1 MALWGNNDNVLTAS
15 AGIITASGFNGEV
28 LGTGTTFTNY
38 SVGQT
43 LTLGVGQTAGFGVIK
58 NITSDTELQ
67 MHDDLNGSLA
77 AEVNTFSNVGG
88 ATSISFIVGDRPI
101 AATHDPNFAPTSSK
115 AQRGYTSK
123 VYGVN
128 KAIQQ
133 ARQATDSKFTPT
145 HAGWVGVTTYI
156 DNHGTLRVKSE
167 TLVAM
172 SGITTNTRSSTAVLP
187 A

>member
-15 AGIITASGFNGEV
+15 AGIVTASGFNGEV

-38 SVGQT
+38 TVGQT

-58 NITSDTELQ
+58 SITSNTELQ
-67 MHDDLNGSLA
+67 MHDDLGGSLD
-77 AEVNTFSNVGG
+77 ELVQTYTGS
-88 ATSISFIVGDRPI
+88 TDSFIVGDRPI
-101 AATHDPNFAPTSSK
+101 SATSDPKFAPTSSN

-128 KAIQQ
+128 ASIQQ
-133 ARQATDSKFTPT
+133 VRQATDSKFTPT
-145 HAGWVGVTTYI
+145 HAGWVGVTTYV
-156 DNHGTLRVKSE
+156 DTHGNLRVKSE

-172 SGITTNTRSSTAVLP
+172 SGISTNTQAAAAVLP

>member
-38 SVGQT
+38 TVGQT
-43 LTLGVGQTAGFGVIK
+43 LTLGVGQTAG
-58 NITSDTELQ
+58 L
-67 MHDDLNGSLA
+67 GSA
-77 AEVNTFSNVGG
+77 DA
-88 ATSISFIVGDRPI
+88 FIVGDRPI
-101 AATHDPNFAPTSSK
+101 AAASDPNFAPTSSN
-115 AQRGYTSK
+115 AQRGYTSR

-128 KAIQQ
+128 KEIQQ
-133 ARQATDSKFTPT
+133 ARQAVDSKFTPT
-145 HAGWVGVTTYI
+145 HAGWVGVTTYV
-156 DNHGTLRVKSE
+156 DNHGNLRVKSE

-172 SGITTNTRSSTAVLP
+172 SGISTNTQATAAVLP

>member
-38 SVGQT
+38 TVGQT

-58 NITSDTELQ
+58 SITSNTELQ
-67 MHDDLNGSLA
+67 MHDDLGGSLD
-77 AEVNTFSNVGG
+77 ELVQTYTGS
-88 ATSISFIVGDRPI
+88 TDSFIVGDRPI
-101 AATHDPNFAPTSSK
+101 SATSDPKFAPTSSN

-128 KAIQQ
+128 ASIQQ
-133 ARQATDSKFTPT
+133 VRQATDSKFTPT
-145 HAGWVGVTTYI
+145 HAGWVGVTTYV
-156 DNHGTLRVKSE
+156 DTHGNLRVKSE

-172 SGITTNTRSSTAVLP
+172 SGISTNTQAAAAVLP
-187 A
+187 K

>member
-58 NITSDTELQ
+58 SITSNTELQ
-67 MHDDLNGSLA
+67 MHDDLGGSLD
-77 AEVNTFSNVGG
+77 ELVQTYTGS
-88 ATSISFIVGDRPI
+88 TDSFIVGDRPI
-101 AATHDPNFAPTSSK
+101 SATSDPKFAPTSSN

-128 KAIQQ
+128 ASIQQ
-133 ARQATDSKFTPT
+133 VRQATDSKFTPT
-145 HAGWVGVTTYI
+145 HAGWVGVTTYV
-156 DNHGTLRVKSE
+156 DTHGNLRVKSE

-172 SGITTNTRSSTAVLP
+172 SGISTNTQAAAAVLP

>member
-38 SVGQT
+38 TVGQT

-58 NITSDTELQ
+58 SITSDTELQ
-67 MHDDLNGSLA
+67 MHDDLGGSLD
-77 AEVNTFSNVGG
+77 ELVQTYTGS
-88 ATSISFIVGDRPI
+88 TDSFIVGDRPI
-101 AATHDPNFAPTSSK
+101 SATSDPNFAPTSSN

-128 KAIQQ
+128 KDIQQ
-133 ARQATDSKFTPT
+133 ARQAADSQYTPT
-145 HAGWVGVTTYI
+145 HAGWVGVTTYV
-156 DNHGTLRVKSE
+156 DTHGNLRVKSE

-172 SGITTNTRSSTAVLP
+172 SGISTNTQAAGAVLP

>member
-28 LGTGTTFTNY
+28 IGTGTTFTNY
-38 SVGQT
+38 TVGQT

-58 NITSDTELQ
+58 SITSNTELQ
-67 MHDDLNGSLA
+67 MHDDLGGSLD
-77 AEVNTFSNVGG
+77 ELVQTYTGS
-88 ATSISFIVGDRPI
+88 TDSFIVGDRPI
-101 AATHDPNFAPTSSK
+101 SATSDPKFAPTSSN

-128 KAIQQ
+128 ASIQQ
-133 ARQATDSKFTPT
+133 VRQATDSKFTPT
-145 HAGWVGVTTYI
+145 HAGWVGVTTYV
-156 DNHGTLRVKSE
+156 DTHGNLRVKSE

-172 SGITTNTRSSTAVLP
+172 SGISTNTQAAAAVLP

>member
-28 LGTGTTFTNY
+28 LGSGTNFTNY
-38 SVGQT
+38 TVGQT

-58 NITSDTELQ
+58 SITSDTELQ
-67 MHDDLNGSLA
+67 MHDDLGGSLD
-77 AEVNTFSNVGG
+77 ELVQTYTGS
-88 ATSISFIVGDRPI
+88 TDSFIVGDRPI
-101 AATHDPNFAPTSSK
+101 AATHDPNFAPTSSN

-172 SGITTNTRSSTAVLP
+172 SGISTNTQAAAAVLP
-187 A
+187 K

>member
-38 SVGQT
+38 TVGQT

-58 NITSDTELQ
+58 SITSNTELQ
-67 MHDDLNGSLA
+67 MHDDLGGSLD
-77 AEVNTFSNVGG
+77 ELVQTYTGS
-88 ATSISFIVGDRPI
+88 TDSFIVGDRPI
-101 AATHDPNFAPTSSK
+101 SATSDPNFAPTSSN

-128 KAIQQ
+128 KNIQQ
-133 ARQATDSKFTPT
+133 ARQAADSQYTPT
-145 HAGWVGVTTYI
+145 HAGWVGVTTYV
-156 DNHGTLRVKSE
+156 DTHGNLRVKSE

-172 SGITTNTRSSTAVLP
+172 SGISTNTQAAGAVLP

>member
-67 MHDDLNGSLA
+67 MHDDLGGSLD
-77 AEVNTFSNVGG
+77 ELVQTYTGS
-88 ATSISFIVGDRPI
+88 TDSFIVGDRPI
-101 AATHDPNFAPTSSK
+101 SATSDPNFAPTSSN
-115 AQRGYTSK
+115 AQRGYTSR

-128 KAIQQ
+128 KEIQQ
-133 ARQATDSKFTPT
+133 ARQAADSKFTPT

-156 DNHGTLRVKSE
+156 DTHGTLRVKSE

-172 SGITTNTRSSTAVLP
+172 SGISTNTQATAAVLP
-187 A
+187 K

>member
-38 SVGQT
+38 TVGQT

-67 MHDDLNGSLA
+67 MHDDLGGSLD
-77 AEVNTFSNVGG
+77 ELVQTYTGS
-88 ATSISFIVGDRPI
+88 TDSFIVGDRPI
-101 AATHDPNFAPTSSK
+101 SATYDPSFAPTSSN

-128 KAIQQ
+128 KEIQQ
-133 ARQATDSKFTPT
+133 ARQAADSKFTPT

-156 DNHGTLRVKSE
+156 DTHGNLRVKSE

-172 SGITTNTRSSTAVLP
+172 SGISTNTQSAAAVLP

>member
-38 SVGQT
+38 TVGQT

-58 NITSDTELQ
+58 SITSDTELQ
-67 MHDDLNGSLA
+67 MHDDLGGSLD
-77 AEVNTFSNVGG
+77 ELVQTYTGS
-88 ATSISFIVGDRPI
+88 TDSFIVGDRPI
-101 AATHDPNFAPTSSK
+101 SATSDPNFAPTSSN

-128 KAIQQ
+128 KNIQQ
-133 ARQATDSKFTPT
+133 ARQAADSQYTPT
-145 HAGWVGVTTYI
+145 HAGWVGVTTYV
-156 DNHGTLRVKSE
+156 DTHGNLRVKSE

-172 SGITTNTRSSTAVLP
+172 SGISTNTQAAGAVLP

>member
-1 MALWGNNDNVLTAS
+1 MALWGNNDNVLTAN

-38 SVGQT
+38 TVGQT

-58 NITSDTELQ
+58 SITSDTELQ
-67 MHDDLNGSLA
+67 MHDDLGGSLD
-77 AEVNTFSNVGG
+77 ELVQTYTGS
-88 ATSISFIVGDRPI
+88 TDSFIVGDRPI
-101 AATHDPNFAPTSSK
+101 SATSDPKFAPTSSN

-128 KAIQQ
+128 ASIQQ
-133 ARQATDSKFTPT
+133 VRQATDSKFTPT
-145 HAGWVGVTTYI
+145 HAGWVGVTTYV
-156 DNHGTLRVKSE
+156 DTHGNLRVKSE

-172 SGITTNTRSSTAVLP
+172 SGISTNTQAAAAVLP

>member
-38 SVGQT
+38 TVGQT

-58 NITSDTELQ
+58 SITSDTELHL
-67 MHDDLNGSLA
+67 HDDLGGSLD
-77 AEVNTFSNVGG
+77 ELVQTYTGS
-88 ATSISFIVGDRPI
+88 TDSFIVGDRPI
-101 AATHDPNFAPTSSK
+101 FATSDPNFAPTSSN

-128 KAIQQ
+128 KNIQQ
-133 ARQATDSKFTPT
+133 ARQAADSQYTPT
-145 HAGWVGVTTYI
+145 HAGWVGVTTYV
-156 DNHGTLRVKSE
+156 DTHGNLRVKSE

-172 SGITTNTRSSTAVLP
+172 SGISTNTQAAGAVLP

>member
-1 MALWGNNDNVLTAS
+1 
-15 AGIITASGFNGEV
+15 V

-38 SVGQT
+38 TVGQT

-58 NITSDTELQ
+58 SITSNTELQ
-67 MHDDLNGSLA
+67 MHDDLGGSLD
-77 AEVNTFSNVGG
+77 ELVQTYTGS
-88 ATSISFIVGDRPI
+88 TDSFIVGDRPI
-101 AATHDPNFAPTSSK
+101 SATSDPKFAPTSSN

-128 KAIQQ
+128 ASIQQ
-133 ARQATDSKFTPT
+133 VRQATDSKFTPT
-145 HAGWVGVTTYI
+145 HAGWVGVTTYV
-156 DNHGTLRVKSE
+156 DTHGNLRVKSE

-172 SGITTNTRSSTAVLP
+172 SGISTNTQAAAAVLP

>member
-38 SVGQT
+38 TVGQT

-58 NITSDTELQ
+58 SITSNTELQ
-67 MHDDLNGSLA
+67 MHDDLGGSLD
-77 AEVNTFSNVGG
+77 ELVQTYTGS
-88 ATSISFIVGDRPI
+88 TDSFIVGDRPI
-101 AATHDPNFAPTSSK
+101 SATSDPKFAPTSSN

-128 KAIQQ
+128 ASIQQ
-133 ARQATDSKFTPT
+133 VRQATDSKFTPT
-145 HAGWVGVTTYI
+145 HAGWVGVTTYV
-156 DNHGTLRVKSE
+156 DTHGNLRVKSE

-172 SGITTNTRSSTAVLP
+172 SGISTNTQAAAAVLP

>member
-38 SVGQT
+38 TVGQT

-67 MHDDLNGSLA
+67 MHDDLGGSLD
-77 AEVNTFSNVGG
+77 ELVQTYTGS
-88 ATSISFIVGDRPI
+88 TDSFIVGDRPI
-101 AATHDPNFAPTSSK
+101 SATSDPKFAPTSSN

-128 KAIQQ
+128 ASIQQ
-133 ARQATDSKFTPT
+133 VRQATDSKFTPT
-145 HAGWVGVTTYI
+145 HAGWVGVTTYV
-156 DNHGTLRVKSE
+156 DTHGNLRVKSE

-172 SGITTNTRSSTAVLP
+172 SGISTNTQAAAAVLP